1 MVLAPTFK
9 PKKSQKMNS
18 REIKAELRSND
29 ETGDCALRL
38 LFPEAES
45 ALRDLEIWLLV
56 HSIHRVRDTGKIM
69 ATLKAHLTVEGSDL
83 FRDIEIPI
91 FSFPKQDEFG
101 SYEEIC
107 AALSGDRGRYLK
119 KETEI
124 KLLNG
129 TNLSR
134 VLDLVGQVLQPLV
147 KLAQ

>member
-1 MVLAPTFK
+1 MEP
-9 PKKSQKMNS
+9 
-18 REIKAELRSND
+18 REIKVELRSND
-29 ETGDCALRL
+29 ETGDCALRFR
-38 LFPEAES
+38 FPEAES
-45 ALRDLEIWLLV
+45 ALRELEIWLLV

-107 AALSGDRGRYLK
+107 SALSGDRDSK

-147 KLAQ
+147 KLYQ